1 MTTNALPGVAPDP
14 GTGSRCFRILW
25 SCLPAQWPAYYPP
38 VSSVEWGRSG
48 RRVGRP
54 PSRGPPVPRAV
65 GGKER
70 GLVGT
75 FLRLSRGPISLGPGF
90 PTEAP
95 AESPARLQAA
105 SPGGREAAGAEAG
118 AGRHLPSPLG
128 QACDASGLRKS
139 VNPSSLSAL
148 SSDPPGMQAGGKG
161 LLQGAGVLQIS
172 QETVGLTVSL
182 KVVPNPRCSR
192 TVIPRR
198 FRIVTK
204 DGGASRGEG

>member
-14 GTGSRCFRILW
+14 GTGSRCSRILW

-38 VSSVEWGRSG
+38 VSSVEWGQSG
-48 RRVGRP
+48 WRVGLP
-54 PSRGPPVPRAV
+54 PSWGPPVPRAV

-75 FLRLSRGPISLGPGF
+75 FLRLSRGPISPGPGF

-148 SSDPPGMQAGGKG
+148 FRSTRRAGWGKG
-161 LLQGAGVLQIS
+161 LLQGAEVLQIS

-182 KVVPNPRCSR
+182 KVVPNPLCSR